1 MMLKYLSSK
10 PYKSLCYG
18 LGVSASVFMLS
29 ACGGSGSSGSN
40 VPAGPII
47 SVSEA
52 SVVEGVLDSTTP
64 VTFTLTLAEA
74 ADQATSVD
82 YITQDGTATSGE
94 DYTAIAGTLNFTAGE
109 TSATVTVDIV
119 GDDTFEVDEYFALVL
134 SNAQGLELNESSIG
148 KGTIETDE
156 DADSKGYFFGSATIT
171 IKSTEE
177 STEESTVVSD
187 LIGLAYENRLMLFSK
202 TGTPNVLY
210 DIKGMDVEGTRYNAT
225 ADVYVNGEIAFSTI
239 SVSGETTEAS
249 ITGTMTGLDFAN
261 ASFEI
266 EFIDAS
272 NQRTAAMDRLIISP
286 SSWLGMGYGMQVD
299 ETSFAINKDTMQNA
313 FFDQD
318 TLNNIDCDFFNTI
331 EVSGSAIYNLI
342 STIEAD
348 ESCDYSNKEYD
359 GFAAVINGEQEDQ
372 IFVHAFSNGEHSQ
385 FGVIEKYTPTE

>member
-18 LGVSASVFMLS
+18 LGVSASVFVLS
-29 ACGGSGSSGSN
+29 ACGGSSSSGGN
-40 VPAGPII
+40 EPAGPMV

-52 SVVEGVLDSTTP
+52 SVVEGVLDSTTS

-74 ADQATSVD
+74 SDQTTSVD
-82 YITQDGTATSGE
+82 YTTQDGTATSGE

-134 SNAQGLELNESSIG
+134 SNAQGLELDDSSIG

-156 DADSKGYFFGSATIT
+156 DADSKGYFFGTATMGIT
-171 IKSTEE
+171 P
-177 STEESTVVSD
+177 VSD
-187 LIGLAYENRLMLFSK
+187 LIGLAYDNRLMLFSK
-202 TGTPNVLY
+202 TGNPNVLY
-210 DIKGMDVEGTRYNAT
+210 DIKGMDVEGTRYDAT

-331 EVSGSAIYNLI
+331 EESGSAIYNLI

>member
-18 LGVSASVFMLS
+18 LGVSASVFVLS
-29 ACGGSGSSGSN
+29 ACGGSSSSGGA
-40 VPAGPII
+40 VPAGPTI

-52 SVVEGVLDSTTP
+52 SVVEGVLDSTTS

-74 ADQATSVD
+74 SDQATSVD
-82 YITQDGTATSGE
+82 YTTQDGTATSGE
-94 DYTAIAGTLNFTAGE
+94 DYIAIASTLNFTAGE

-156 DADSKGYFFGSATIT
+156 DADSKGYFFGTATMG
-171 IKSTEE
+171 STP
-177 STEESTVVSD
+177 VSD
-187 LIGLAYENRLMLFSK
+187 LTGLAYDSRLMLFSK

-210 DIKGMDVEGTRYNAT
+210 DIKKMEVDGTTYTAT
-225 ADVYVNGEIAFSTI
+225 ADVYVDGVKATSVAVNGA
-239 SVSGETTEAS
+239 TTEAN

-272 NQRTAAMDRLIISP
+272 NQRTAAIDRLIISP

-313 FFDQD
+313 FLDQD
-318 TLNNIDCDFFNTI
+318 TFNNIDCDFFNTI
-331 EVSGSAIYNLI
+331 EVSESAIYNLI

-348 ESCDYSNKEYD
+348 ESCNYSNKEYD